1 MKSSLLALSLSFLFF
16 ALLTKPLSGHPDPLL
31 DLDGDEVEAGRA
43 YYIISSIRGAGG
55 GGLTLSFNRNGLCPL
70 DVTQHSLDLLRG
82 YPMFFFPTNYSSENR
97 GSVHESMDVNILF
110 IANIINCNEPMVWK
124 VDNYDEKRGAW
135 FITANGVIGNPGPQT
150 LQNWFKFV
158 KADDIGDAYKIVH
171 CPSDVSE
178 STVSLCSDVGINF
191 VENARRLALTSTQPF
206 RLRFVKAQF
215 LPS

>member
-16 ALLTKPLSGHPDPLL
+16 ALLTKPLSGHTNPLL

-43 YYIISSIRGAGG
+43 YYIISTIRGAGG
-55 GGLTLSFNRNGLCPL
+55 GGLTLSLNRNGSCPL
-70 DVTQHSLDLLRG
+70 DVTQHSLDILRG

-97 GSVHESMDVNILF
+97 GYVHESMDVNIQF
-110 IANIINCNEPMVWK
+110 YANIISCNEPMVWK

-135 FITANGVIGNPGPQT
+135 FITTNGVVGNPGPQT

-158 KADDIGDAYKIVH
+158 KADIGNAYNIVH

-178 STVSLCSDVGINF
+178 STVNLCSDVGIKY
-191 VENARRLALTSTQPF
+191 VEYARHLALTSTQPF
-206 RLRFVKAQF
+206 RLSFIKAQV